1 MDYTKLSKEVSY
13 ALRHAP
19 WEYELE
25 LDSDGWVEIVQLLAA
40 LQESPQ
46 WRDVRARDL
55 AAMIEGSDKKRHEIS
70 GESIRAL
77 YGHSIPQKITKSP
90 AAPPELL
97 YHGTARRFIPSIKEA
112 GLLPRSRQ
120 YVHLSADTQTALMV
134 GKRRDNAPVLLRI
147 NALEAWKNGVA
158 FYIGHE
164 KVWLA
169 DAVPPA
175 YIEL

>member
-55 AAMIEGSDKKRHEIS
+55 AAMIEGSDKK
-70 GESIRAL
+70 
-77 YGHSIPQKITKSP
+77 
-90 AAPPELL
+90 AP
-97 YHGTARRFIPSIKEA
+97 
-112 GLLPRSRQ
+112 
-120 YVHLSADTQTALMV
+120 
-134 GKRRDNAPVLLRI
+134 
-147 NALEAWKNGVA
+147 
-158 FYIGHE
+158 
-164 KVWLA
+164 
-169 DAVPPA
+169 
-175 YIEL
+175 